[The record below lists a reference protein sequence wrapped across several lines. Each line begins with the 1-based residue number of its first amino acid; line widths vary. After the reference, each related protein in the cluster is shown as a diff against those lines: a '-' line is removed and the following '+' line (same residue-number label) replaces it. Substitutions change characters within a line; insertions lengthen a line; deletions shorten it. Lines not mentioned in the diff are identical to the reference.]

1 MKYNALETMQG
12 KQSIEH
18 NKYEIMHRIQCTEF
32 NIFVRIQCMRYNAK
46 NTIQDK
52 NNVNLVIP
60 MKYHPI

>member
-1 MKYNALETMQG
+1 MQG
-12 KQSIEH
+12 IQSIEY

-32 NIFVRIQCMRYNAK
+32 NIFLRIQCMRYNAK

-60 MKYHPI
+60 MK